1 MAERDIA
8 IDEILIPKS
17 RLRGIDEDHARARAV
32 SMKEVGQL
40 QAIVVRKTPPATKPF
55 KPYTLVFGG
64 HRLRGAE
71 INKWKTIRAE
81 IKDISDLKAIIIEI
95 EENLSRRDLS
105 ALDRAVFLTKRRD
118 LHVKQHGEITRGG
131 DQSAKLA
138 LWSDELAAV
147 ADRIGFSTRTLQ
159 RADQIARN
167 LQPTLRA
174 QLASGNVAEAKL
186 IKLAKM
192 EPQRQRDIAKAVR
205 AGTDLDD
212 AIAETDPKPKTK
224 KSDAQKRVSA
234 VLSNYAALAARDRR
248 AILQQIARDYAK
260 DVEWALANP
269 LDAEQA

>member
-1 MAERDIA
+1 MAERDIPVA
-8 IDEILIPKS
+8 DILIPKS

-32 SMKEVGQL
+32 SMKEVGLL

-71 INKWKTIRAE
+71 INQWKTIRAE
-81 IKDISDLKAIIIEI
+81 IKDMTDLEASIIEI

-105 ALDRAVFLTKRRD
+105 ALDRAVFIARRRE
-118 LHVKQHGEITRGG
+118 LHIKQHGEITPGG
-131 DQSAKLA
+131 DQSANLA
-138 LWSDELAAV
+138 LWSDELADV

-167 LQPTLRA
+167 LQPALRT
-174 QLASGNVAEAKL
+174 QLASGDVPENKL

-192 EPQRQRDIAKAVR
+192 EPQRQKDIAKAVR
-205 AGTDLDD
+205 SGTDLDD
-212 AIAETDPKPKTK
+212 AIAATDPKPKTK

-234 VLSNYAALAARDRR
+234 VLSNYAALSAKDRR

-269 LDAEQA
+269 LDAEKA